1 MKYLR
6 KFSSVQEMNA
16 AMADNWTGILGM
28 VDDGTTK
35 SIKNHEFVP
44 QPGDEIWYTSTDGN
58 IVTPNAVAFGDGITV
73 SSNTYSGGKGIIKLS
88 GNATTMGD
96 NAFKSCK
103 SLTSV
108 TIPDSVTS
116 IGDSAFNT
124 CTGLTSVTIPDSVT
138 SIGAS
143 AFRSCTGLTSLTCLA
158 TNPPTLANINA
169 LTSTNDCPI
178 YVPAGS
184 VDAYKAAANWST
196 YASRIQAIQS

>member
-116 IGDSAFNT
+116 IG
-124 CTGLTSVTIPDSVT
+124 
-138 SIGAS
+138 AS